1 MLKTA
6 TAVCFT
12 HRLDRSRRKMSEEE
26 RHTQAGAPAPNVK
39 VSELGPYS
47 KQVNTTVKVVQKGE
61 ARETVSRQD
70 GTSHRVLDAL
80 VGDESGAIYM
90 TLWDEN
96 IDKVNEGDSVNVKN
110 GYVRPFKGSMRLNIG
125 RYGSLEP
132 AETPLGDVNTQNN
145 LSDKQV
151 EEERPYRPYGGGG
164 YGRGGGGG
172 YGGGRGGGY
181 GGGGGGYGRGGG
193 RGRGGY
199 GGGRDRGRDRY

>member
-1 MLKTA
+1 
-6 TAVCFT
+6 
-12 HRLDRSRRKMSEEE
+12 MSEEE
-26 RHTQAGAPAPNVK
+26 GQGQPAGVSAPNVK

-47 KQVNTTVKVVQKGE
+47 KQVNTTVKIVQKGE

-70 GTSHRVLDAL
+70 GTTHRVLDAL

-96 IDKVNEGDSVNVKN
+96 IDKVNEGETVNVKN

-125 RYGSLEP
+125 RYGALEP

-145 LSDKQV
+145 LSDKIV
-151 EEERPYRPYGGGG
+151 EERPYRSYGGGRGGG

-172 YGGGRGGGY
+172 GYGGGRGY
-181 GGGGGGYGRGGG
+181 GGGGGGGYGG
-193 RGRGGY
+193 RGRGG
-199 GGGRDRGRDRY
+199 GRSRGRDQY

>member
-1 MLKTA
+1 
-6 TAVCFT
+6 
-12 HRLDRSRRKMSEEE
+12 MSEEE
-26 RHTQAGAPAPNVK
+26 GQAAGGAGVSAPNVK

-47 KQVNTTVKVVQKGE
+47 KQVNTSVKVVQKGE

-70 GTSHRVLDAL
+70 GTTHRVLDAL
-80 VGDESGAIYM
+80 VGDDTGTIYM

-132 AETPLGDVNTQNN
+132 AETPLGDVNTTNN
-145 LSDKQV
+145 LSDKV
-151 EEERPYRPYGGGG
+151 VEERPYRSYGGGRRFGGGGGGYGGGRGGGYGGRGGGGGG

-172 YGGGRGGGY
+172 YGGGRG
-181 GGGGGGYGRGGG
+181 
-193 RGRGGY
+193 RGRGY
-199 GGGRDRGRDRY
+199 GDRDRGRDRY

>member
-1 MLKTA
+1 
-6 TAVCFT
+6 
-12 HRLDRSRRKMSEEE
+12 
-26 RHTQAGAPAPNVK
+26 
-39 VSELGPYS
+39 
-47 KQVNTTVKVVQKGE
+47 
-61 ARETVSRQD
+61 
-70 GTSHRVLDAL
+70 
-80 VGDESGAIYM
+80 
-90 TLWDEN
+90 
-96 IDKVNEGDSVNVKN
+96 VNEGDSVNVKN

-164 YGRGGGGG
+164 GYGRGGGGG

>member
-1 MLKTA
+1 M
-6 TAVCFT
+6 
-12 HRLDRSRRKMSEEE
+12 KMSEEE
-26 RHTQAGAPAPNVK
+26 GQGQPAGVSAPAPNVK

-70 GTSHRVLDAL
+70 GTTHRVLDAL

-96 IDKVNEGDSVNVKN
+96 IDKVNEGETVNVKN

-125 RYGSLEP
+125 RYGALEP

-145 LSDKQV
+145 LSDKIV
-151 EEERPYRPYGGGG
+151 EERPYRSYGGGRRFGGGGGGG

-172 YGGGRGGGY
+172 YGGGRGYG
-181 GGGGGGYGRGGG
+181 GGGGGGYGGRGRGGG
-193 RGRGGY
+193 RGY
-199 GGGRDRGRDRY
+199 GGGRSLRDATNTK

>member
-1 MLKTA
+1 
-6 TAVCFT
+6 
-12 HRLDRSRRKMSEEE
+12 MSEEE
-26 RHTQAGAPAPNVK
+26 GQGQPAGVSAPNVK

-70 GTSHRVLDAL
+70 GTTHRVLDAL

-96 IDKVNEGDSVNVKN
+96 IDKVNEGETVNVKN

-125 RYGSLEP
+125 RYGALEP

-145 LSDKQV
+145 LSDKV
-151 EEERPYRPYGGGG
+151 VEERPYRSYGGGRRFGGGGGG

-172 YGGGRGGGY
+172 YGGGRGY
-181 GGGGGGYGRGGG
+181 GGGGGGYGGRGRGGGRSYGGG
-193 RGRGGY
+193 RGRG
-199 GGGRDRGRDRY
+199 RDQY

>member
-1 MLKTA
+1 
-6 TAVCFT
+6 
-12 HRLDRSRRKMSEEE
+12 MSEEGE
-26 RHTQAGAPAPNVK
+26 AGVSAPSVK

-70 GTSHRVLDAL
+70 GTTHRVLDAL

-90 TLWDEN
+90 TLWDDN
-96 IDKVNEGDSVNVKN
+96 IDKVNEGDTVSVKN

-125 RYGSLEP
+125 RYGTLEP
-132 AETPLGDVNTQNN
+132 AGTPLGDVNTQNN

-151 EEERPYRPYGGGG
+151 EEEPYRRPYGGGG
-164 YGRGGGGG
+164 YGGRGGG
-172 YGGGRGGGY
+172 YGGRGGGY
-181 GGGGGGYGRGGG
+181 GGRSGGYGG
-193 RGRGGY
+193 RGRGRY

>member
-1 MLKTA
+1 MSAEEGQPSGA
-6 TAVCFT
+6 TA
-12 HRLDRSRRKMSEEE
+12 
-26 RHTQAGAPAPNVK
+26 PIIK
-39 VSELGPYS
+39 VSDLQPYS

-70 GTSHRVLDAL
+70 GTTHRVLDAL
-80 VGDESGAIYM
+80 VGDDTGTIYM

-132 AETPLGDVNTQNN
+132 AETPLGDVNTTNN
-145 LSDKQV
+145 LSDKVV

-164 YGRGGGGG
+164 RSYGGGGRGGGGGYGRGGGGG
-172 YGGGRGGGY
+172 YGRGGGGY
-181 GGGGGGYGRGGG
+181 GGGGGGYGRG
-193 RGRGGY
+193 RGRGY
-199 GGGRDRGRDRY
+199 GDRDRGRDRY